1 MKALRRPLVTGLALA
16 LVLTPV
22 LTRAQDDTTRDD
34 MAQADM
40 APPATAEPATGAAL
54 TVSDQAARAS
64 AQLREAVAAMEA
76 ATTGRT
82 QVAAL
87 TQTVRAYEEGLA
99 ALREALRQ
107 AELREEV
114 LKLRFNAKRDRMG
127 QLVSALAQMEQNR
140 GPLLLIHPS
149 GPLGTARSGML
160 VAEVTPL
167 IQAEV
172 DQLRGELQELAD
184 LRALQVSAGQHLT
197 DGLASAQAARTALS
211 QAISERTDLP
221 KRFTDDP
228 VILRA
233 LLESADTLDSFAAGL
248 IETSTDG
255 AAPRPFVTAMGALP
269 LPVVGSL
276 LRRPDEADAAGVR
289 RPGMTLATR
298 TRALVTA
305 PWPGTIRYLGPL
317 LDYGNVIILELGDG
331 YLLVLGGLGTVY
343 GEVGEVVATG
353 APLGLM
359 GGSDGSGPAPE
370 PTEQAPLAPN
380 GSQSGAG
387 AEATE
392 TLYLELRMGATAV
405 DPTEWFAATASTGD

>member
-1 MKALRRPLVTGLALA
+1 MRRILAPAALTFCSLALLQA
-16 LVLTPV
+16 GLVRPGYTQGEAQGAA
-22 LTRAQDDTTRDD
+22 RAAGEPGGTT
-34 MAQADM
+34 
-40 APPATAEPATGAAL
+40 AL

-64 AQLREAVAAMEA
+64 AQLREAVTAMEA
-76 ATTGRT
+76 ATTGRA

-127 QLVSALAQMEQNR
+127 QLVSVLAQMEQNR

-167 IQAEV
+167 IQAEA
-172 DQLRGELQELAD
+172 DQLRAELQELSD

-197 DGLASAQAARTALS
+197 DGLASAQEARTALS
-211 QAISERTDLP
+211 KAISDRTDLP
-221 KRFTDDP
+221 KRFTEDP
-228 VILRA
+228 GVLRS

-248 IETSTDG
+248 IETSTDS
-255 AAPRPFVTAMGALP
+255 ASPRPFVTAMAALP

-276 LRRPDEADAAGVR
+276 IRRPDEADSAGVR

-298 TRALVTA
+298 ERALVTA

-359 GGSDGSGPAPE
+359 GGSSGAAILTE
-370 PTEQAPLAPN
+370 AAEQAPLAQIDV
-380 GSQSGAG
+380 QSGAG
-387 AEATE
+387 AEAPE
-392 TLYLELRMGATAV
+392 TLYLELRLGAAPV